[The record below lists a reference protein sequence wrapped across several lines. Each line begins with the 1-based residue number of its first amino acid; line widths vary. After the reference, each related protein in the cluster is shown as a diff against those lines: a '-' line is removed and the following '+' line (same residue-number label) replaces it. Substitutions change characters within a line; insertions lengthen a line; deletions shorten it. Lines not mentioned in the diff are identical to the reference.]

1 MRRMK
6 KVICLLLAV
15 SLLLGLASRMETK
28 AADSISVSNATYPD
42 WIKKGSVFILR
53 GTVKSDSN
61 ITELTA
67 SICDGHGNAMYS
79 KTVKP
84 NSKTYDLK
92 GIDAAMRFD
101 KLSANPY
108 TYRIVAKNSGGTHT
122 VILKPFTVYSG
133 NKPAFV
139 SGLNSSVKYQLCVKE
154 DSSMVMDIAG
164 TTSSSNVLVKKDE
177 GQSSSYWY
185 LESAG
190 ESAYM
195 IRNADTGLYLD
206 VAGGAMTNGT
216 NIRLWTGNSTDAQK
230 WYFIQDGDAFK
241 IISKRNYLTMSLE
254 NSLGK
259 NKPNV
264 QVWRDI
270 EVAHQRFYLK
280 PVTETNK
287 DPENSEEPAITSALA
302 ISDAN
307 TVPTLNVG
315 DKFSLKGII
324 TSNYSITKVVAEIY
338 SGSSPVVRKE
348 VYPNTTSVSL
358 SGEIDNAMTFNTLAA
373 GTYFYSVWAEDAS
386 GAQKTL
392 IWQMFEV
399 KSTDDGEKVL
409 SINWDHIKKIGN
421 QAGKNKAG
429 KSSDSCMC
437 FALAYSRTILDG
449 KVHTWKEYDY
459 NGYKRGSYTQYDAC
473 GWPGRANYS
482 KKTNASQ
489 STVYKAIYENIK
501 AGKPVVAFVKGK
513 RSPWHFITIV
523 GYTGV
528 TSTNSLS
535 AKNFLIIDS
544 CPGTTTKAT
553 ENMGSVGYSLKLSGK
568 KYLYY
573 VAK

>member
-6 KVICLLLAV
+6 KVLCFLLAV
-15 SLLLGLASRMETK
+15 SLLFSLTVGMETK

-42 WIKKGSVFILR
+42 WIKKGSAFILR
-53 GTVKSDSN
+53 GTVKSDSS
-61 ITELTA
+61 ITALTA

-108 TYRIVAKNSGGTHT
+108 TYRVVAKNSSGTHT
-122 VILKPFTVYSG
+122 VIMKPFTVYSG
-133 NKPAFV
+133 NKPEFV
-139 SGLNSSVKYQLCVKE
+139 TNLNTAVKYQICVKE
-154 DSSMVMDIAG
+154 DSSMVVDTAG

-185 LESAG
+185 LESADG
-190 ESAYM
+190 NAYM
-195 IRNADTGLYLD
+195 FRNADTGLYLD
-206 VAGGAMTNGT
+206 VSGGNMINGT
-216 NIRLWTGNSTDAQK
+216 NIQLWTGNATDAQK
-230 WYFIQDGDAFK
+230 WYFIQDGDAYK

-254 NSLGK
+254 NSLAK

-264 QVWRDI
+264 QMWRDI
-270 EVAHQRFYLK
+270 QVAHQRFYLK
-280 PVTETNK
+280 PVAETN
-287 DPENSEEPAITSALA
+287 DNQNTGEEQVINSTLS
-302 ISDAN
+302 ISGAN
-307 TVPTLNVG
+307 TVPNLQVG
-315 DKFSLKGII
+315 DKFSLKGTI
-324 TSNYSITKVVAEIY
+324 TSNYQITKVIAEIY
-338 SGSSPVVRKE
+338 AGSNPIVRKE
-348 VYPNTTSVSL
+348 VYPNATSVSL
-358 SGEIDNAMTFNTLAA
+358 SGDIDKAMTFNTLAA
-373 GTYFYSVWAEDAS
+373 GTYYYSVWAEDAS

-399 KSTDDGEKVL
+399 KQANSTEKVL
-409 SINWDHIKKIGN
+409 NINWQHFKQMGN
-421 QAGKNKAG
+421 QAGRNKAG

-437 FALAYSRTILDG
+437 FALAYCRTILDG
-449 KVHTWKEYDY
+449 KTHSWKEYDY
-459 NGYKRGSYTQYDAC
+459 NGYKRGYYTQYDAC
-473 GWPGRANYS
+473 GWPAKAKYV
-482 KKTNASQ
+482 KKTSGSQ
-489 STVYKAIYENIK
+489 STVYKAIYNNIN
-501 AGKPVVAFVKGK
+501 AGKPVVVFVKGK
-513 RSPWHFITIV
+513 RSSWHFITIV

-535 AKNFLIIDS
+535 AKNFLIMDS
-544 CPGTTTKAT
+544 CPGTTTQAT